1 MNRVLTLLL
10 LSTFCFSLAE
20 AQPKKNPYQR
30 SRLTSDESEIK
41 ADKRT
46 LLLSAGEDKAV
57 DLDFPVN
64 PAQANGITIANPTV
78 VGTTL
83 VKMNDKY
90 QMVFRPLKT
99 GDTTV
104 TVRDEEGTLKVIFHL
119 KVSGSNLLT
128 AASELRN
135 LFRDIEGIDV
145 RIVGKKIIV
154 DGEVLVPSDYGRI
167 IAVVSQKGSPYEGLV
182 MNLSQLSPLSLQA
195 LSKRIETD
203 IKTFAPNVTTRVVNS
218 KIFLE
223 GTVENKGQA
232 DRAER
237 IAALYLPDIQPTT
250 PLERNEQFAKS
261 RTDGGSTTNLVQSFL
276 VINPPP
282 PKKADKLVRVT
293 FHFVELSKDYDKIFG
308 FKWQPGFASDP
319 QVQIGQNA
327 AGAGASSTSF
337 TATINRLFPKLQSAQ
352 TAGFARVIK
361 TSTIIV
367 RSGEVGKF
375 REITNYPFKIIAQNG
390 QETFGQAPV
399 ELKTSVTPSILGT
412 SDDINMDL
420 NLAINNVVSR
430 GPSAA
435 GPPVIAGHE
444 VETKLY
450 VKSNESAA
458 IGGLTANNVNTN
470 FNKDDP
476 QAGAPAGD
484 NGFLFSLLRSKQ
496 YSKKKTQFVIFVTPQ
511 IVENASEGSED
522 LKRNFRVKVN

>member
-1 MNRVLTLLL
+1 MKYLVFIAVLFSV
-10 LSTFCFSLAE
+10 STVE
-20 AQPKKNPYQR
+20 AQTKKNPYQR
-30 SRLTSDESEIK
+30 SRLTRDESEAK
-41 ADKRT
+41 SDKRT
-46 LLLSAGEDKAV
+46 LQLGAGEDKIV

-64 PAQANGITIANPTV
+64 PAQQNGITIANQTV

-83 VKMNDKY
+83 VKINDKY
-90 QMVFRPLKT
+90 QIVFRPLKA

-104 TVRDEEGTLKVIFHL
+104 TVRDEEGMLKVIFNV

-128 AASELRN
+128 AASELRS
-135 LFRDIEGIDV
+135 LFRDIEGIDI
-145 RIVGKKIIV
+145 RIVGKKIII
-154 DGEVLVPSDYGRI
+154 DGEVLVPADYGRI
-167 IAVVSQKGSPYEGLV
+167 IAVVSQKGSPYDGLV

-203 IKTFAPNVTTRVVNS
+203 IKSFAPNVTTRVVNG

-237 IAALYLPDIQPTT
+237 IASLYLPDIQPTT
-250 PLERNEQFAKS
+250 PLERNEQFAKT
-261 RTDGGSTTNLVQSFL
+261 RTDGGNTTNLVQSFL

-282 PKKADKLVRVT
+282 PRKAEKLVRVT
-293 FHFVELSKDYDKIFG
+293 FHFVELAKDYDKIFG

-319 QVQIGQNA
+319 QVQIGQSTT
-327 AGAGASSTSF
+327 GAGASSTSF

-367 RSGEVGKF
+367 KSGDPASF
-375 REITNYPFKIIAQNG
+375 REVTNYPFKIIAQNG
-390 QETFGQAPV
+390 QETFGTAPV
-399 ELKTSVTPSILGT
+399 ELKTAVTPAILGT
-412 SDDINMDL
+412 SEDIQMQLD
-420 NLAINNVVSR
+420 LAINNVVSR
-430 GPSAA
+430 GPAA
-435 GPPVIAGHE
+435 GAPPVIAGHE
-444 VETKLY
+444 IKTNLY

-476 QAGAPAGD
+476 QAGTPTGD
-484 NGFLFSLLRSKQ
+484 SSFLFSLLRSKQ

-511 IVENASEGSED
+511 IVENASDGSED
-522 LKRNFRVKVN
+522 LKKNFRVKVN